1 MRRRCAHA
9 EVIRRHLA
17 DASVSAPC
25 LLLQQQLAPLHFEMI
40 AFDLQCSGG
49 HKFEGWFASSSDFDL
64 QQSSGLLACPVCD
77 DSIVQKALS
86 VPNVGRKGN
95 QLSAAPANAPAT
107 AEPVS
112 GEVINAPSLPP
123 AMLEVMHKL
132 AMAQTEMLKSSV
144 WVGGEFAETA
154 RAIHYGEEADR
165 LIVDRAWLA

>member
-1 MRRRCAHA
+1 
-9 EVIRRHLA
+9 
-17 DASVSAPC
+17 
-25 LLLQQQLAPLHFEMI
+25 MI

-49 HKFEGWFASSSDFDL
+49 HRFEGWFASSSDFDA
-64 QQSSGLLACPVCD
+64 QQSGGLLVCPVCD
-77 DSIVQKALS
+77 DATVHKALS

-95 QLSAAPANAPAT
+95 QANTAPAHVPAI

-132 AMAQTEMLKSSV
+132 AVAQSEMLKSSD
-144 WVGGEFAETA
+144 WVGREFAETA

-165 LIVDRAWLA
+165 LIHGETSPDEAEALAEEGINVAPLPFPVIPPTAKN

>member
-1 MRRRCAHA
+1 
-9 EVIRRHLA
+9 
-17 DASVSAPC
+17 
-25 LLLQQQLAPLHFEMI
+25 MI

-64 QQSSGLLACPVCD
+64 QQSDGLLACPVCD
-77 DSIVQKALS
+77 DSIVHKALS

-95 QLSAAPANAPAT
+95 QLSAAPTSAPAT

-132 AMAQTEMLKSSV
+132 AMAQTEMLKSSD
-144 WVGGEFAETA
+144 WVGREFAETA

-165 LIVDRAWLA
+165 LIHGETSPDEAEALADEGIAIAPLPFPVIPPTAKN